1 MKIWTWAN
9 TILIRSIS
17 NFYHENFKF
26 DKNNYKKTKA
36 KYYCNAIS
44 KEFKKK
50 KKLKVYVKI
59 WNYGVG
65 KIAEKDQILKNRQS
79 WSNLTT

>member
-1 MKIWTWAN
+1 MNVTKKGNALETVWYRILKIWTWAN

-17 NFYHENFKF
+17 NFYYENFEF
-26 DKNNYKKTKA
+26 VKNDYKKTKA

-50 KKLKVYVKI
+50 KN
-59 WNYGVG
+59 W
-65 KIAEKDQILKNRQS
+65 ECM
-79 WSNLTT
+79 